1 MHKFP
6 LLEDGINEELLKSA
20 GQKVDGWLNELFDDG
35 DLTKVDNITSF
46 SFGSAT
52 IQVMVVPWHSEDV
65 LIKIFSYLAEN
76 VDSCKVAGDFFRM
89 NADLP
94 LGRFSLIFDNT
105 VMLSCSLPA
114 ANLDRDAF
122 AGALQTVAA
131 YADQYDDILMEQYGS
146 DSCVQAK

>member
-6 LLEDGINEELLKSA
+6 LLEDGTNEELMKKAEQKTGEWLK
-20 GQKVDGWLNELFDDG
+20 ELFDEG

-52 IQVMVVPWHSEDV
+52 IQVMVVPWHSKDV
-65 LIKIFSYLAEN
+65 LVKIFSYLAEN
-76 VDSCKVAGDFFRM
+76 VDLCKVSGDFLRM
-89 NADLP
+89 NSDLP

-105 VMLSCSLPA
+105 VMFSCSLPA
-114 ANLDRDAF
+114 ANIDRNAF
-122 AGALQTVAA
+122 TGAVQTVAA
-131 YADQYDDILMEQYGS
+131 YADQYDDILRDQYGS

>member
-6 LLEDGINEELLKSA
+6 LFKDGINEALLKSVE
-20 GQKVDGWLNELFDDG
+20 QKTDAWLKELFDEG

-65 LIKIFSYLAEN
+65 LVKVFSYLAEN
-76 VDSCKVAGDFFRM
+76 VDPCKVAGDFLRL
-89 NADLP
+89 NSDLP

-105 VMLSCSLPA
+105 VMFFAVPLPA
-114 ANLDRDAF
+114 ANLDGTKLV
-122 AGALQTVAA
+122 GALQTVAV
-131 YADQYDDILMEQYGS
+131 YADQYDDI
-146 DSCVQAK
+146 

>member
-6 LLEDGINEELLKSA
+6 LFKDGINEALLKSVEQETDA
-20 GQKVDGWLNELFDDG
+20 WLKELFDEG

-65 LIKIFSYLAEN
+65 LVKVFSYLAEN
-76 VDSCKVAGDFFRM
+76 VDPCKVAGDFLRL
-89 NADLP
+89 NSDLP

-105 VMLSCSLPA
+105 VMFSCSLPA
-114 ANLDRDAF
+114 ANLDRNEF
-122 AGALQTVAA
+122 VGALQTVAA
-131 YADQYDDILMEQYGS
+131 YADQYDDILREQYRS

>member
-6 LLEDGINEELLKSA
+6 LLKDGINEELLKKA
-20 GQKVDGWLNELFDDG
+20 GQKVDDWLKELFDKA

-65 LIKIFSYLAEN
+65 LVKIFSYLAEN
-76 VDSCKVAGDFFRM
+76 VDPCKVAGDFLRM
-89 NADLP
+89 NSDLP

-105 VMLSCSLPA
+105 VMFSCSLPA
-114 ANLDRDAF
+114 ANLDRNEF
-122 AGALQTVAA
+122 VGALQTVAA
-131 YADQYDDILMEQYGS
+131 YADQYDDILREQYRS